1 MQSFSLETENQYV
14 KFWTTDDKVREK
26 VIDYIEMVID
36 SERHRRYIYKAD
48 RFIDAERVNKN
59 AKE

>member
-1 MQSFSLETENQYV
+1 MQSFSLETKNQYV
-14 KFWTTDDKVREK
+14 QFWTTDDKVREK

-48 RFIDAERVNKN
+48 RFIDAER
-59 AKE
+59 EDE

>member
-48 RFIDAERVNKN
+48 RFIDAERER
-59 AKE
+59 KE

>member
-48 RFIDAERVNKN
+48 RFIDAES
-59 AKE
+59 EGD

>member
-48 RFIDAERVNKN
+48 RFIDAEREDK
-59 AKE
+59 

>member
-14 KFWTTDDKVREK
+14 QFWTTDDKVREK

-48 RFIDAERVNKN
+48 RFIDAEREEK
-59 AKE
+59 

>member
-1 MQSFSLETENQYV
+1 MPSFSLETEDQYV

-36 SERHRRYIYKAD
+36 SERHRRYIYKVD
-48 RFIDAERVNKN
+48 KFIDLRNE
-59 AKE
+59 ECMQDQ

>member
-48 RFIDAERVNKN
+48 RFIDAERNEQNGK
-59 AKE
+59 K

>member
-48 RFIDAERVNKN
+48 RFIDAER
-59 AKE
+59 EDE

>member
-1 MQSFSLETENQYV
+1 MPSFSLETEDQYV

-36 SERHRRYIYKAD
+36 SERHRRYIYKVD
-48 RFIDAERVNKN
+48 KFIDRKRESI
-59 AKE
+59 